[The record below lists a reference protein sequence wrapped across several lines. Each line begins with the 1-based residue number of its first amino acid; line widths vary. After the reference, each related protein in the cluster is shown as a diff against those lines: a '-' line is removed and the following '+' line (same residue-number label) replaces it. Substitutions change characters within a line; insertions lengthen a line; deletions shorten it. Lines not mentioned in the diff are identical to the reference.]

1 MLDTAKTPGPLDGV
15 KVLDFSMFLA
25 GPYAGRLLADHGAE
39 VIKIEPP
46 GGETIRGAH
55 PVIEGKSRYFAQ
67 LNAGKKCIVL
77 DLKSKEGKETVR
89 RLVAEADVVLENFRP
104 GVMERLGLGYA
115 VLSEFNP
122 RLIYCAIS
130 GYGPTGPN
138 STRPAFAPIVHAHAG
153 YDMAVFE
160 YARVVDRPLRN
171 RSTAADILASA
182 HGFGAIS
189 AALYGREKT
198 GRGDRIDV
206 TLEGVMHNLLYVEIQ
221 NAQLEDAVEPMVF
234 NPVRAKDGFLMVVP
248 VSDANLRAMA
258 NATGRDWDE
267 DPRYNTVGE
276 RWKHWDEL
284 LADLEEWSLGHTAA
298 EAERL
303 LLEAGCPA
311 TRFRTV
317 KEVIE
322 DESLRET
329 GGLIE
334 IDEGTGPYLIV
345 STPIRFTNRDVG
357 PGRFV
362 DHLDGSRDEVL
373 GK

>member
-1 MLDTAKTPGPLDGV
+1 MSDPEKAPGPLDGI

-55 PVIEGKSRYFAQ
+55 PVIGGKSRYFAQ
-67 LNAGKKCIVL
+67 LNAGKKCVVL
-77 DLKSKEGKETVR
+77 DLKSEEGKETVR
-89 RLVAEADVVLENFRP
+89 RLVSDADVVLENFRP

-115 VLSEFNP
+115 VLSEVNP

-198 GRGDRIDV
+198 GRGERIDV

-258 NATGRDWDE
+258 NATGRDWAE

-303 LLEAGCPA
+303 LLDAGCPA

-317 KEVIE
+317 KEVVE

>member
-1 MLDTAKTPGPLDGV
+1 MPDTAKAPGPLDGV

-25 GPYAGRLLADHGAE
+25 GPYAGRLLSDHGAE

-55 PVIEGKSRYFAQ
+55 PVIDGKSRYFAQ
-67 LNAGKKCIVL
+67 LNAGKKCVVL
-77 DLKSKEGKETVR
+77 DLKSDEGKATVR

-104 GVMERLGLGYA
+104 GVMERLGLGYEA
-115 VLSEFNP
+115 LTEVNP

-130 GYGPTGPN
+130 GYGPAGPN

-160 YARVVDRPLRN
+160 YARVVDRPLSN
-171 RSTAADILASA
+171 RSTAGDILASA

-198 GRGDRIDV
+198 GLGDRIDV
-206 TLEGVMHNLLYVEIQ
+206 TLEGVMHNLLYVEVQ
-221 NAQLEDAVEPMVF
+221 NAQLEDPIEPMVYT
-234 NPVRAKDGFLMVVP
+234 PVRAKDGFLMVVP
-248 VSDANLRAMA
+248 VSDANLRALA
-258 NATGRDWDE
+258 KATGKGWAE

-276 RWKHWDEL
+276 RWKHWDNL
-284 LADLEEWSLGHTAA
+284 LAEVEEWSLGHTAA
-298 EAERL
+298 EAEQL
-303 LLEAGCPA
+303 LLDAGCPA

-317 KEVIE
+317 KEVVE
-322 DESLRET
+322 DDNLRKT

-334 IDEGTGPYLIV
+334 LDEGDGPYLIV
-345 STPIRFTNRDVG
+345 NTPMRFTKRDVG

-362 DHLDGSRDEVL
+362 DPLDGSRDEVL
-373 GK
+373 GD